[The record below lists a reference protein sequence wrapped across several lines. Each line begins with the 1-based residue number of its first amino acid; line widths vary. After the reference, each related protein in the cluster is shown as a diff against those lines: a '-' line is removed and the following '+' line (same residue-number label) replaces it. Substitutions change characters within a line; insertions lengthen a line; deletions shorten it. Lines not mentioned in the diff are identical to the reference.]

1 MELGG
6 APLLSSPRSRGEGQ
20 TTSSH
25 CPGRGSR
32 TLPPKPGGGREGG
45 FLAALTLLA
54 ACATAPAVPAQLP
67 ATPLVATA
75 GASRDVRDVVS
86 SAPLTVLIFFSRECH
101 CLNQHDARIRALY
114 EAYHPRGV
122 QVLMVDSEVRAS
134 PDEDAAEGARRRYPF
149 PILID
154 PKAHLAD
161 ALGAEYATYS
171 VIVDAQGRIRYR
183 GGFDSDKTHLRAN
196 ATHYVSDALDDLLAG
211 RAPRV
216 AEAKTLG
223 CALEKW

>member
-1 MELGG
+1 MELRPF
-6 APLLSSPRSRGEGQ
+6 AL
-20 TTSSH
+20 
-25 CPGRGSR
+25 
-32 TLPPKPGGGREGG
+32 
-45 FLAALTLLA
+45 ALTLTLTLA
-54 ACATAPAVPAQLP
+54 LLVGGCASASSVATQVP

-75 GASRDVRDVVS
+75 GTTRDVRDVVA
-86 SAPLTVLIFFSRECH
+86 SAPLTVLIFFSRDCH
-101 CLNQHDARIRALY
+101 CLDQHDARIRELY

-122 QVLMVDSEVRAS
+122 QVVMVDPEVRAS
-134 PDEDAAEGARRRYPF
+134 PDIDAAEAARRGYVF

-171 VIVDAQGRIRYR
+171 VIVDAEGRIRYR
-183 GGFDSDKTHLRAN
+183 GGFDSDKTHLRES
-196 ATHYVSDALDDLLAG
+196 ATPYVRDALDDLLAG
-211 RAPRV
+211 RPPRL